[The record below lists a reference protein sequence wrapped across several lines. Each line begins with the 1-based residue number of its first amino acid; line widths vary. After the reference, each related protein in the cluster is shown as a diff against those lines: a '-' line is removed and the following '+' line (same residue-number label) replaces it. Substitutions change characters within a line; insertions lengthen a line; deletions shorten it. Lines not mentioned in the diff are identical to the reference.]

1 MKKSLLLLATA
12 ATIGLNAQHSEEFTS
27 SSPCFLGFSTPGNI
41 QGWAGREIKNGQW
54 DGSDALTFD
63 VVSDPASNAA
73 AGPYYYPLSGNDPL
87 NCTPTSG
94 IGNHL
99 VDLSTNNKFAI
110 RIKADVPMTLNLL
123 LQEGSNASW
132 NYSDVFATSLNN
144 IDVTTTYQVFTLEN
158 ILPENGSGDPKDL
171 SKVGIVVFE
180 VAKDSNGD
188 YPTING
194 KLTIDWLK
202 FGTDADLQSTG
213 SVSVNS
219 LKVYPNPATDQL
231 NVAFDATSAS
241 SVQLTDL
248 TGKVV
253 SVQTSK
259 IGANTLSFDVANV
272 NAGVY
277 FVTIK
282 NAAGNTA
289 QKVIIK

>member
-63 VVSDPASNAA
+63 VVSDPASTAA
-73 AGPYYYPLSGNDPL
+73 AGPYYYPLSSNDLL
-87 NCTPTSG
+87 NCSPTV
-94 IGNHL
+94 GNHL

-123 LQEGSNASW
+123 LQEGSAASW

-144 IDVTTTYQVFTLEN
+144 IDVTTDYQNFTLEN
-158 ILPENGSGDPKDL
+158 ILPENGSGDAKDL

-213 SVSVNS
+213 NVSVNS

-253 SVQTSK
+253 DVQTANV
-259 IGANTLSFDVANV
+259 GANTISFDVANV

-277 FVTIK
+277 FVNIS

>member
-12 ATIGLNAQHSEEFTS
+12 ATIGLSAQHSEEFTS

-41 QGWAGREIKNGQW
+41 QGWAGREITNGQW

-63 VVSDPASNAA
+63 VVSDPASTAA
-73 AGPYYYPLSGNDPL
+73 AGPYYYPLSSNDL
-87 NCTPTSG
+87 LACSPTVG
-94 IGNHL
+94 KHL
-99 VDLSTNNKFAI
+99 VDLSTDNKFAI

-123 LQEGSNASW
+123 LQEGSDASW
-132 NYSDVFATSLNN
+132 NYSNVFATSLNE
-144 IDVTTTYQVFTLEN
+144 IDITTTYQNFTLEN
-158 ILPENGSGDPKDL
+158 VLPENGSGDAKDL

-180 VAKDSNGD
+180 VAKDANGD
-188 YPTING
+188 YPLISG

-202 FGTDADLQSTG
+202 FGSDADLSSTG
-213 SVSVNS
+213 GVSVNS

-231 NVAFDATSAS
+231 NVVFDATSTS

-253 SVQTSK
+253 DVQTAK
-259 IGANTLSFDVANV
+259 VGANTISFDVANV

-277 FVTIK
+277 FVNIS